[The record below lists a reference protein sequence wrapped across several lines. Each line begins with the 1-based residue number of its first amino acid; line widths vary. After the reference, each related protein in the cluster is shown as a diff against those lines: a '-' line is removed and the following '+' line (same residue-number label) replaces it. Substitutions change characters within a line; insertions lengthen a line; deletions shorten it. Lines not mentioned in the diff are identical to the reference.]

1 MTVPDLSECIKA
13 LEDKIGGVVEISVV
27 GPFDDGHYNL
37 LVDNDPAT
45 VMADGSVE
53 CSTPVL
59 KASLDKHFEP
69 FVKAVARAAN
79 PRPKGKAKASPPDEG
94 PNDLPRQD
102 PPDEEPADK
111 SFQSTEAAPAVE
123 TTEAATPKVQSGP
136 AAPASVYDQIV
147 KVFGHDLCEVMGETG
162 TMKTIGLFAMA
173 MSAAKAGKKVVY
185 LDTEN
190 NCGPEGAEE
199 LRAAGVMYYYTPVLT
214 EIDKII
220 MKDLALRKDDLII
233 IDSVGMPILRQYATL
248 GQKQRGD
255 ALLMLIAWFGRL
267 KELTFQNKSVAF
279 VSNQQASEFGKT
291 DSKERGDYRMGFGDK
306 ANYIPG
312 CILLAKK
319 SIDSPNGSKAV
330 WQVWRV
336 RRKGWGTKV
345 FNITAS
351 DEGSTITM
359 DPGYM
364 QPKAVA

>member
-1 MTVPDLSECIKA
+1 MELSECIKA
-13 LEDKIGGVVEISVV
+13 FEEKVCMVAVVSVV
-27 GPFDDGHYNL
+27 GPFEDGHYNL
-37 LVDNDPAT
+37 LVDNDPASI
-45 VMADGSVE
+45 MADGSIE
-53 CSTPVL
+53 CATPAL
-59 KASLDKHFEP
+59 KANLEKHFTP
-69 FVKAVARAAN
+69 FIKFQAKN
-79 PRPKGKAKASPPDEG
+79 AKAAPPAEG
-94 PNDLPRQD
+94 PAALPKQD
-102 PPDEEPADK
+102 PPEEEPVSE
-111 SFQSTEAAPAVE
+111 SFQPETAPAVE
-123 TTEAATPKVQSGP
+123 APKTPAPQAQGGK
-136 AAPASVYDQIV
+136 AAPTTVYDQIV

-173 MSAAKAGKKVVY
+173 MAAAKAGKKVVY

-190 NCGPEGAEE
+190 NCGPEGADE
-199 LRAAGVMYYYTPVLT
+199 LRAAGVMYHYTPVLND
-214 EIDKII
+214 IDKII
-220 MKDLALRKDDLII
+220 MKDLAIRKDDLII

-255 ALLMLIAWFGRL
+255 ALLMLIAWFGKL
-267 KELTFQNKSVAF
+267 KEITFQNKCVAF

-291 DSKERGDYRMGFGDK
+291 DAKERGDYRMGFGDK

-319 SIDSPNGSKAV
+319 SLDSPTGSKAV

-351 DEGSTITM
+351 DAGSTITM
-359 DPGYM
+359 DAGYM

>member
-1 MTVPDLSECIKA
+1 MAIVLADCIKA
-13 LEDKIGGVVEISVV
+13 FESKVNGVAEVSVS
-27 GPFDDGHYNL
+27 GPFEDGHYNL
-37 LVDNDPAT
+37 LVDNEPALI
-45 VMADGSVE
+45 MLDGTIECASVGL
-53 CSTPVL
+53 T
-59 KASLDKHFEP
+59 ASLAKHFAP
-69 FVKAVARAAN
+69 YIRAQA
-79 PRPKGKAKASPPDEG
+79 KKAKAAPISEG
-94 PNDLPRQD
+94 PSELPKQDLPE
-102 PPDEEPADK
+102 EEPAGD
-111 SFQSTEAAPAVE
+111 FRADEETPAVE
-123 TTEAATPKVQSGP
+123 VAQTPTPTVQGSAAATI
-136 AAPASVYDQIV
+136 SVYGQIV
-147 KVFGHDLCEVMGETG
+147 KVFGHDLCEVIGETG

-173 MSAAKAGKKVVY
+173 MAAAKEGKRVLY

-199 LRAAGVMYYYTPVLT
+199 LKAAGVMYHYTPVLS

-220 MKDLALRKDDLII
+220 MKDIAGRKDDLII

-267 KELTFQNKSVAF
+267 KEITFQNKSVAF

-291 DSKERGDYRMGFGDK
+291 DPKERGDYRMGFGDK

-319 SIDSPNGSKAV
+319 SVDAPGGSKAS
-330 WQVWRV
+330 WNVWRV
-336 RRKGWGTKV
+336 RRKGWGVKV

-351 DEGSTITM
+351 DAGSTITM

-364 QPKAVA
+364 TPKAVA